1 MKPLQSSQSYIKGST
16 NIISNI
22 SNWNNNSNLYGFYT
36 KFVSLSSIHKP
47 QPAPHP
53 QASADLCQ
61 WVESTRFPPTSESPK
76 LVSTTNPC
84 FKCTF
89 QPRFT
94 FFIWEYSWACF
105 AMAPKCSV
113 MAVKAGYICP
123 ERFCGYNL
131 TMKCLHMSGFSVY
144 NGDNHMYGLF
154 HSIENCI
161 FFLLSQVGE
170 KLNVHCLM
178 FICVYTSCWFLYIY
192 KSNKLH
198 KMVSKGMIRKYDL
211 T

>member
-76 LVSTTNPC
+76 RVSTTNPC

-105 AMAPKCSV
+105 AITWPQSAPRWLLKLGIFAPRGFVVITSQWNV
-113 MAVKAGYICP
+113 YICLA
-123 ERFCGYNL
+123 FL
-131 TMKCLHMSGFSVY
+131 
-144 NGDNHMYGLF
+144 
-154 HSIENCI
+154 SIMAI
-161 FFLLSQVGE
+161 I
-170 KLNVHCLM
+170 
-178 FICVYTSCWFLYIY
+178 ICTVCSIA
-192 KSNKLH
+192 
-198 KMVSKGMIRKYDL
+198 
-211 T
+211 